1 MSCTGNWIG
10 HATSRTKYLVRRCHC
25 GALSTIRQ
33 INCNCF
39 MCSSTFGMRQI
50 GMKAYAIITFH
61 DTDSAM
67 AFGWG
72 SMFMEFCESG
82 LMQIRLSLVCPIVR
96 KSYPKGRLET
106 ILMVGFLIRDILSAN
121 MSGILL
127 NELLV
132 FINWLF
138 IDKVL
143 NFQDLRHIFID
154 MVSPACW
161 YTSLYLT
168 TVVLFDLINTF

>member
-1 MSCTGNWIG
+1 MILIVQW
-10 HATSRTKYLVRRCHC
+10 LLDEV
-25 GALSTIRQ
+25 
-33 INCNCF
+33 
-39 MCSSTFGMRQI
+39 
-50 GMKAYAIITFH
+50 
-61 DTDSAM
+61 
-67 AFGWG
+67 

-82 LMQIRLSLVCPIVR
+82 LMQKRLSLVFPIVR

-132 FINWLF
+132 FIHWLF

-154 MVSPACW
+154 MVSPAC
-161 YTSLYLT
+161 
-168 TVVLFDLINTF
+168 